1 MAFIIPCFNEAKTIK
16 LVLNIL
22 TNKGDIYLID
32 NGSTDNTLDYVKKFK
47 INIIKNK
54 FNFGYD
60 TAIEQGMRMASKEK
74 YRYLI
79 TVDADGEHN
88 LADFDKIISNLKN
101 GYDLVLTNRNTKSR
115 IMEYFFSLIMKQQ
128 YKISDP
134 LSGIKGYRTKLYDK
148 FGFKKNYNSVGTYL
162 MINAI
167 KNNYKFTEINYNIS
181 KRNDF
186 SRFGNSLKVNLKILY
201 IILISQIIL
210 YK

>member
-16 LVLNIL
+16 SVLNIL

-134 LSGIKGYRTKLYDK
+134 LSGIKGYRTKFYDK